1 MGMIRYFKDANQVS
15 QYKKELGKAKVKVQ
29 HMIDIMSGTE
39 DTYEGE
45 YKGNE
50 YRTYRKAINAI
61 NAKYNGTAKWGVLQ
75 TGNII
80 DLRAAFI
87 ISRGI
92 KVSARDKEVNA
103 DNEIKWAKTFL
114 EYNDLDK
121 EMVQEFAK
129 EAEIEG
135 KILLKIDIEKTPE
148 EDRYKDYSY
157 KMIAVRYVS
166 WTEKKYTVVVAEDDY
181 KKYLKVEW
189 TAGNKPGDLTAEQFV
204 YKKFGGRIN
213 DPNTAQSKVMK
224 CLSQIDNLDKA
235 LRDWREIDR
244 VFAGPILYMKCED
257 ANEVAKALIALA
269 DKDFKIK
276 KILAGTGEMSYISF
290 DIKGVE
296 SLEKEILTNAKM
308 ISGTTGVSVQYL
320 GFVELLK
327 NRSTSDDLREMLSS
341 ATVKE
346 RSTWEGTYE
355 ELLTKAMNLFN
366 KTVYAQKTAEGKKL
380 NPALIKVNIPVIT
393 KQHWTNIKD
402 VWLPA
407 VIAGMVTQEL
417 FLEQLPDVDIDE
429 ELSRKEKNDES
440 ELELAKAEAVKAKE
454 VEFEKGL
461 AITKPEG
468 TAQVT

>member
-1 MGMIRYFKDANQVS
+1 MIQYFKDANQTHA
-15 QYKKELGKAKVKVQ
+15 YKKKLGQANVKIQ

-39 DTYEGE
+39 TDDTGA

-50 YRTYRKAINAI
+50 YRTYRKAVNAV
-61 NAKYNGTAKWGVLQ
+61 NDKYNGTSKWGVLQ
-75 TGNII
+75 TGNIV

-87 ISRGI
+87 IARGI
-92 KVSARDKEVNA
+92 KVSARDSEVDA
-103 DNEIKWAKTFL
+103 KNEIAWANAFL
-114 EYNDLDK
+114 KYNDLDK

-135 KILLKIDIEKTPE
+135 KILLKIDMDKTPE
-148 EDRYKDYSY
+148 EEIYKDYDY
-157 KMIAVRYVS
+157 KMVAARYVS
-166 WTEKKYTVVVAEDDY
+166 WTEKKYTIIVAEDDY

-189 TAGNKPGDLTAEQFV
+189 TAGKKPGDLKEEQFV

-244 VFAGPILYMKCED
+244 IFGGPILYMKCID
-257 ANEVAKALIALA
+257 KNEVAKALLAL
-269 DKDFKIK
+269 DNKDFKIK
-276 KILAGTGEMSYISF
+276 KIMAGTGELSFVSF

-296 SLEKEILTNAKM
+296 SLEKEIITNAKM
-308 ISGTTGVSVQYL
+308 VSGTTGVSVQYL

-346 RSTWEGTYE
+346 RTTWEGTYE
-355 ELLTKAMNLFN
+355 ELLTKGMNLFN
-366 KTVYAQKTAEGKKL
+366 KVVYAQKEAAGKKL
-380 NPALIKVNIPVIT
+380 NPSLIKVNIPVIT
-393 KQHWTNIKD
+393 KQHWDNIEK

-407 VIAGMVTQEL
+407 VVAGKITEEL
-417 FLEQLPDVDIDE
+417 FLEQLPDVDIDK
-429 ELSRKEKNDES
+429 ELERKEKNDES
-440 ELELAKAEAVKAKE
+440 ELEEAKRDAERRDEDDLARNLTVGKPGAAVE
-454 VEFEKGL
+454 EE
-461 AITKPEG
+461 
-468 TAQVT
+468 